1 MVHYRLTAKL
11 NEQRE
16 IWYGIHAVE
25 GEETVAQAEDLS
37 QDSCTVRNH
46 VKRLNQMHTELA
58 DFLHQA
64 DTWRNKG

>member
-11 NEQRE
+11 NEQHE

-25 GEETVAQAEDLS
+25 DETIIAQAEDLS
-37 QDSCTVRNH
+37 EDSCTVRRY
-46 VKRLNQMHTELA
+46 VKRLNQMHTELT

-64 DTWRNKG
+64 DTWKTKG